1 MKIIPAI
8 LQHELIGLKTKVVRS
23 SNPCYL
29 GICGMV
35 TDETQKTFKILSEGR
50 EKVIVKETSVL
61 HFTLNDGSLIEI
73 DGKVLVGRPEDR
85 VKKVIRRRW

>member
-1 MKIIPAI
+1 MKITPAI
-8 LQHELIGLKTKVVRS
+8 LQHELVGLKAKVVRS

-35 TDETQKTFKILSEGR
+35 TDETQKTFKILHKGR

-61 HFTLNDGSLIEI
+61 HFTLSDGSLVEI
-73 DGKVLVGRPEDR
+73 DGRVLVGRPEDR
-85 VKKVIRRRW
+85 VKKVTRRRW